1 MKCAVTGPFLS
12 DGQKSSDKIS
22 SKSRTGN
29 AAGHFAESADLFFCK
44 PTGIVVI
51 CLLFFGLTVWTFFPV
66 LQTDFQ
72 HFDDAAIF
80 LNNSH
85 VNTGLSWGNLRW
97 ALFSADYSYSYPLT
111 RISHMLDFEIFG
123 PDPCGHHLTNVLIHA
138 ANGVLL
144 FLVLKRMTRRLWSSL
159 LVAGL
164 FALHPLRVESVAW
177 ISERKDVLSAFF
189 GLLALWTYACFTD
202 ESKAHSNKAKLFYGL
217 TLMLFGFGLM
227 SKSILVTLP
236 CLLLLLDFWPLE
248 RWREKDKWNLAIEKV
263 PFFLLV
269 LPVSIF
275 TWIAT
280 KGEGQF
286 LLHFPV
292 SFRLET
298 ALMCYA
304 RYLGKMFWPTNFSVL
319 YPYPDSWPFSQ
330 LLIAIVVILGMSVF
344 ALSLRRKRPYLLV
357 GWLWF
362 LGTLVPVIN
371 LIPLGAQTICNRFT
385 YMPMIGI
392 LLLVVWGIDD
402 LSKRWRQRT
411 FILTTFVTM
420 VTAMCMIR
428 TRAEIVYWK
437 DAETLFRRA
446 ISVTGKNFMAHYCLA
461 ETLLAA
467 KPDEALAEYQE
478 SVAIYPDCA
487 SAQVGLASAL
497 KNKGRVS
504 DALIHLE
511 KAIELEPLSS
521 RAHDGLTF
529 RIGELLLQLNR
540 KNDAIPHLLKAV
552 EIDPQNA
559 RFKDVLGTALF
570 STDHGAE
577 IVSNFLAA
585 VRSDPAGF
593 GSFFEAVQFDTNR
606 VNIINNLAWAF
617 ATNPDPKLRNG
628 KYATR
633 LATRACEMTD
643 FQTNYCVGTLAAA
656 YAEDSRFDDAVSTA
670 QLACSLATAATNQ
683 PDLLKKNQALLELF
697 RSRQPYH
704 ESVKASSY

>member
-1 MKCAVTGPFLS
+1 MPSG
-12 DGQKSSDKIS
+12 IS
-22 SKSRTGN
+22 PNQQIYFFVKP
-29 AAGHFAESADLFFCK
+29 AGIF
-44 PTGIVVI
+44 VI

-72 HFDDAAIF
+72 HFDDGAIF
-80 LNNSH
+80 LDNAH
-85 VNTGLSWGNLRW
+85 VNTGLSWQNLRW
-97 ALFSADYSYSYPLT
+97 ALFSTDYSYSYPLT
-111 RISHMLDFEIFG
+111 RISHMLDFELFG
-123 PDPCGHHLTNVLIHA
+123 RDPCGHHLTNVLIHG

-144 FLVLKRMTRRLWSSL
+144 FLVLKRMTRRLWCSL
-159 LVAGL
+159 IVAGL

-189 GLLALWTYACFTD
+189 GFLALWTYARYTEEF
-202 ESKAHSNKAKLFYGL
+202 KAHSNKAKLFYGL
-217 TLMLFGFGLM
+217 TLLFFAFGLM
-227 SKSILVTLP
+227 SKSILVTFP
-236 CLLLLLDFWPLE
+236 CLLLLLDIWPLE
-248 RWREKDKWNLAIEKV
+248 RWREKDKWNFAIEKV

-269 LPVSIF
+269 LPVSIL
-275 TWIAT
+275 TWFAT

-319 YPYPDSWPFSQ
+319 YPYPDSWPFGQ
-330 LLIAIVVILGMSVF
+330 LLIATVVILGMSVLAF
-344 ALSLRRKRPYLLV
+344 SLRRQRPYLLV

-385 YMPMIGI
+385 YIPMIGI
-392 LLLVVWGIDD
+392 LFLVVWAVGDI
-402 LSKRWRQRT
+402 SKQWRQRT
-411 FILTTFVTM
+411 AIIVAFVALTM
-420 VTAMCMIR
+420 AACIIR

-437 DAETLFRRA
+437 NAETLWRRA
-446 ISVTGKNFMAHYCLA
+446 AAVTTNNFMAHYCLA
-461 ETLLAA
+461 ETLSST
-467 KPDEALAEYQE
+467 KPDEALVEYQK
-478 SVAIYPDCA
+478 SVAIFPDYA
-487 SAQVGLASAL
+487 SAQVGLAYAL
-497 KNKGRVS
+497 KNDGRVS
-504 DALIHLE
+504 DAFVHLE
-511 KAIELEPLSS
+511 KAIELEPQSS

-552 EIDPQNA
+552 EIDPHNT
-559 RFKDVLGTALF
+559 RFKDVLGTALL
-570 STDHGAE
+570 STDHGTE
-577 IVSNFLAA
+577 IVSNFLAT
-585 VRSDPAGF
+585 VRSDPASF
-593 GSFFEAVQFDTNR
+593 GSFLEAVQFDTNR
-606 VNIINNLAWAF
+606 VGLINNLAWAF
-617 ATNPDPKLRNG
+617 ATNPDSKLRNG

-643 FQTNYCVGTLAAA
+643 FKANYCVGTLAAA

-683 PDLLKKNQALLELF
+683 PDPLKKNQALLELF
-697 RSRQPYH
+697 RSRQPYR
-704 ESVKASSY
+704 EPVKASSY